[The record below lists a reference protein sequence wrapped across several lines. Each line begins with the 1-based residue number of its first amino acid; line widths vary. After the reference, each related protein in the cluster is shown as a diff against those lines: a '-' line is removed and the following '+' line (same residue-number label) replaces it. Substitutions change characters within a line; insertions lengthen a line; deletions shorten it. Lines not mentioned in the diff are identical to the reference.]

1 MHTHWKPKRVYIYIY
16 YCKLYHYIYIYIHIH
31 IYKQDMHP
39 FGYRHILMFFD
50 RQKHLVYI
58 YIYYVLC
65 IHIFTY
71 RFICVYIHRC
81 TVPVRTYTYIYIYIH
96 QWLLTPCIGSYH
108 LCGDDS
114 LRSCKWPWKLCGLW
128 NRFYYP
134 KRRPCPVH
142 GSSPIVFSM
151 EFSGTPNDV
160 TLFPIIFPYRFG
172 RTPHIVSTWLN
183 KFCMILSWPWPMPY
197 LPHKGGIKLEAV
209 TMHLV
214 PTSCMSFFVTF

>member
-1 MHTHWKPKRVYIYIY
+1 
-16 YCKLYHYIYIYIHIH
+16 
-31 IYKQDMHP
+31 MHP

-58 YIYYVLC
+58 YMYIMYYVYIYL
-65 IHIFTY
+65 HIDLY
-71 RFICVYIHRC
+71 VYIYIDAQYQYAHIR
-81 TVPVRTYTYIYIYIH
+81 IYIYIH

-172 RTPHIVSTWLN
+172 RTPHIVST
-183 KFCMILSWPWPMPY
+183 
-197 LPHKGGIKLEAV
+197 
-209 TMHLV
+209 
-214 PTSCMSFFVTF
+214 